1 MYMYYVK
8 NDDLW
13 LYQLDKEYPT
23 VEEMMKA
30 ELDTYT
36 LESYANEYGLDLKK
50 KIVVLHSADLG
61 WNWEPTYI
69 IVNEET
75 VKEQFTELTV
85 HEHEMFRELKINE
98 NIDEAGELLTSLIKL
113 KQTKEDEK
121 HERN

>member
-1 MYMYYVK
+1 MYYAK

-13 LYQLDKEYPT
+13 LYQFDKKYST
-23 VEEMMKA
+23 VKEMIKA

-69 IVNEET
+69 IVNEDT
-75 VKEQFTELTV
+75 VKKQFTELTV
-85 HEHEMFRELKINE
+85 HEHEMFRELKMNYNVDDVE
-98 NIDEAGELLTSLIKL
+98 SLLSNLLSIL
-113 KQTKEDEK
+113 K
-121 HERN
+121 NPN